1 MMPLLSVR
9 ISNPQRVIWEGEAEW
24 ISSENTQG
32 AFDVLPMHA
41 NFITII
47 TNKEIRVKTREKILT
62 YTYPQSILYAHNNKV
77 SVYTNI

>member
-24 ISSENTQG
+24 VSSENTQG
-32 AFDVLPMHA
+32 PFDVLPMHA

-47 TNKEIRVKTREKILT
+47 SNNEIRVKTKEKILA